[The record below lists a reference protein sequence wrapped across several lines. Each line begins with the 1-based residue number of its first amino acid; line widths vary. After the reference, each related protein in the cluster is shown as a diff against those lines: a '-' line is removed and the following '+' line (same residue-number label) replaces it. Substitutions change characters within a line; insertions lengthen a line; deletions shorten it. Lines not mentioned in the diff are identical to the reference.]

1 MKLLIVSIIIVIGVL
16 IYRQS
21 VPGDKPEP
29 QPATAPGARYTIP
42 ENDPLLREALAG
54 GRLLESSS
62 AAADVGGSGTTRT
75 RGRSGQSD
83 ALMSDT
89 IALIRLQ
96 SRIKVPL
103 EIEDFSTLDGRL
115 YQHVTVT
122 RIEPDG
128 ISFRHASGGA
138 KLGLKLLPPEMAE
151 KYHIRKETADTY
163 AGEIERRRQVAALAD
178 AEQKARSRENDVQE
192 NSLREKQGAAIQ
204 QQQLARESELQR
216 INAIAYWVHYEA
228 DMRDYEMKTSAV
240 EIRRSQNPNLIV
252 KMPVKPVPP
261 SVADP
266 R

>member
-1 MKLLIVSIIIVIGVL
+1 MKLLVVLIIIVIGVM

-29 QPATAPGARYTIP
+29 QPATPPGARTALP
-42 ENDPLLREALAG
+42 QDDPLPREALAV
-54 GRLLESSS
+54 GRIPAERSTSS
-62 AAADVGGSGTTRT
+62 AVAVSGTART
-75 RGRSGQSD
+75 RAGTGQSD
-83 ALMSDT
+83 ALMSNT

-103 EIEDFSTLDGRL
+103 AIEDFSARDGRL

-138 KLGLKLLPPEMAE
+138 KLGLELLPPEMAG
-151 KYHIRKETADTY
+151 KYHIRKETADAYT
-163 AGEIERRRQVAALAD
+163 GEVARRREVAALAE
-178 AEQKARSRENDVQE
+178 AEQDARSRENDIQE
-192 NSLREKQGAAIQ
+192 KSLREKQWAAVQ
-204 QQQLARESELQR
+204 QQKLARESELQR
-216 INAIAYWVHYEA
+216 VNAIAAWSHYEA

-240 EIRRSQNPNLIV
+240 TSRRNRNPNLIV

-261 SVADP
+261 KVADP